1 MLRLANVKLEH
12 LTKTFGEVVAVN
24 DLNLEI
30 KDKDFVCLLGP
41 SGCGKTTTLRMIGGV
56 ETPTS
61 GEIYFDDKP
70 VTDLPSKDRD
80 IAMVFQ
86 FYVIYPDMKP
96 YDQIAFP
103 LKVRKF
109 PKHEIKERVEEAASI
124 LRVEYLLEKPISQL
138 TVDER
143 QRIELARALVRKPQ
157 VYLLDEPLTNLD
169 AKLRAH
175 MRAEI
180 KRLFKSIGATT
191 IYVTHDQVEAMSM
204 ADKIAVMTLGFLQQ
218 YDSPDE
224 LYDHP
229 KNLFVAGFVGSPSMN
244 FIDCT
249 FVKEGEKAY
258 LDAAE
263 FKYEVTD
270 LAEKIEKD
278 STSPEVTLGIR
289 PEDIEI
295 HVSRQR
301 NALSADVSILEPM
314 GHRAIAHIQLGGI
327 TLVVNVDLP
336 KLKTGDKVWL
346 TFKKEKIHIFD
357 KKTGASII

>member
-1 MLRLANVKLEH
+1 LADVRLEH
-12 LTKTFGEVVAVN
+12 LTKKFGDVAAVN
-24 DLNLEI
+24 EINLEI
-30 KDKDFVCLLGP
+30 KDKEFVCLLGP
-41 SGCGKTTTLRMIGGV
+41 SGCGKTTTLRMIAGV

-61 GEIYFDDKP
+61 GQIYFDEKP
-70 VTDLPSKDRD
+70 VTDLSSKDRD

-86 FYVIYPDMKP
+86 FYVIYPGMSP

-103 LKVRKF
+103 LKVRKV
-109 PKHEIKERVEEAASI
+109 PEQEIRNRVKEVTSLLGI
-124 LRVEYLLEKPISQL
+124 EYLLERSVSQL

-204 ADKIAVMTLGFLQQ
+204 ADKIAVMNLGVLQQ
-218 YDSPDE
+218 YDSPDG
-224 LYDHP
+224 LYDGP
-229 KNLFVAGFVGSPSMN
+229 KNLFVAGFIGSPAMN
-244 FIDCT
+244 FTNCT
-249 FVKEGEKAY
+249 LFEEKGKAY

-263 FKYEVTD
+263 FRYEITD
-270 LAEKIEKD
+270 LAEKIKQE
-278 STSPEVTLGIR
+278 STSPEVVLGIR
-289 PEDIEI
+289 PEDIEVD
-295 HVSRQR
+295 VSRKR
-301 NALSADVSILEPM
+301 SALPADVSILEPM
-314 GHRAIAHIQLGGI
+314 GHRAVAHVKVGGI

-336 KLKTGDKVWL
+336 ELKTGDKVWL
-346 TFKKEKIHIFD
+346 TFKREKIHIFD
-357 KKTGASII
+357 KKTEISII